1 MIPASRRR
9 LAVLYVIVAALLIG
23 PAGQVWTWRC

>member
-9 LAVLYVIVAALLIG
+9 LAVLHLVVAALLIDLAHG
-23 PAGQVWTWRC
+23 SGSFR